1 MNLHRD
7 VLSPNILQSGNT
19 ILQQCRIGSN
29 GIEDFYDAIFPIL
42 SFGIV
47 DSPRRATS
55 DFGANGDAI
64 NYRELH
70 IRLFQGKLANSSSK
84 VQLGG
89 LFVQLFFLIQM
100 IK

>member
-7 VLSPNILQSGNT
+7 VLSPTILQSGDT
-19 ILQQCRIGSN
+19 ILQQCRIGSH
-29 GIEDFYDAIFPIL
+29 GIEDFDDAIFPVL

-47 DSPRRATS
+47 YSPRRATS
-55 DFGANGDAI
+55 DFGANGDSI
-64 NYRELH
+64 DYRGLH